1 MLKESILNPAIKVK
15 IAPFLLILGGL
26 PDSCKS
32 LALNHLMKKIGGSTG
47 SVRNKKEGIFFCDI
61 FAANNLQKNTIL
73 MAPSARNRGYPSVV
87 YSAVENMVRSMG
99 KRLMDVNIKPP
110 LVSFPAFKDDD
121 LDKHFEDVMA
131 NLHEDNLEKQ
141 REFTEWDQS
150 YTCGLALVNVWD
162 LGINKVPTYL
172 LSRLAGHLYNS
183 HVWLFLDLLRDVDH
197 LYEVPDNNSFNDEMF
212 TMKWQSRIEYFLSFA
227 QLARRNS
234 KDHEKVC
241 SIIGSIKELA
251 GTKEKVLVAK
261 LIKAVNI
268 VSKQLKLDHIIDV
281 DIVHEFLA
289 FEPQGIKPLI
299 KLLESVIKAE
309 LDQAKEVPL
318 SFIFLRSM
326 LCSKDALYIAKEE
339 LEEIAS
345 KLKMSLNDFCKL
357 FTSFGSI
364 IDVSL
369 IDCDSHLV
377 ILKPVPFL
385 KKLEQLFYYSGNDTL
400 VTTHSLISDVTSK
413 SIFGKDDHVFMS
425 FLESLTMAVQL
436 LKEKVNVPFTGSY
449 AHYVPIVCTNPP
461 LVQCSPSS
469 LYLQHDM
476 NTTVSHLQVLF
487 TEKFLNSYPESQLN
501 VTMTPH
507 INITRFCSPSVS
519 LLFELVYHG
528 DIIEFR
534 FPPDLHEEVLHNV
547 CERIVIICHGIMD
560 QSDILYDFAIMCSD
574 DAHPCK
580 LQTPFHSFPIKMQCK
595 KCSHRLSS
603 ADIANIDVFNSV
615 LVKVRPK

>member
-32 LALNHLMKKIGGSTG
+32 LALNHLMKKIGGSTR
-47 SVRNKKEGIFFCDI
+47 SVQNKKEGIFFCDI

-99 KRLMDVNIKPP
+99 KRLMDVDIKLP
-110 LVSFPAFKDDD
+110 LVPFSAFKDDD

-141 REFTEWDQS
+141 RDFTEWDQS
-150 YTCGLALVNVWD
+150 HTCGLALVNVWD
-162 LGINKVPTYL
+162 LGLNKVPTYL

-183 HVWLFLDLLRDVDH
+183 HVWLFLDLSRDVDH
-197 LYEVPDNNSFNDEMF
+197 LYEVPENNSFNDEIF

-241 SIIGSIKELA
+241 SIIGSINKSA
-251 GTKEKVLVAK
+251 DTKEKVPVAK

-268 VSKQLKLDHIIDV
+268 VSKHLKLDCIIDV

-289 FEPQGIKPLI
+289 FETQGIKPLI
-299 KLLESVIKAE
+299 ELLESVIKAE

-339 LEEIAS
+339 LEKIAS
-345 KLKMSLNDFCKL
+345 KLKMSLNNFCKL

-369 IDCDSHLV
+369 IDPDSHLI

-400 VTTHSLISDVTSK
+400 VTTHGLISDVTSK
-413 SIFGKDDHVFMS
+413 SIFGKDGSVFMS

-436 LKEKVNVPFTGSY
+436 SKEQVNVPFTGSY

-469 LYLQHDM
+469 LYLRHDM
-476 NTTVSHLQVLF
+476 NTTVPHLQVLF
-487 TEKFLNSYPESQLN
+487 AIEFLKEHGHNVLDVKIAPHVN
-501 VTMTPH
+501 VT
-507 INITRFCSPSVS
+507 RFLSHDT
-519 LLFELVYHG
+519 LFEVVFFG
-528 DIIEFR
+528 DTIEFR
-534 FPPDLHEEVLHNV
+534 FPGQKVNFEQF
-547 CERIVIICHGIMD
+547 CELIYTLCHQIIVGKH
-560 QSDILYDFAIMCSD
+560 DFVVMCSNNM
-574 DAHPCK
+574 K
-580 LQTPFHSFPIKMQCK
+580 LVPYKPQMNDHMHKLPFQNSCK
-595 KCSHRLSS
+595 KCSGN
-603 ADIANIDVFNSV
+603 IFNANINSAIE
-615 LVKVRPK
+615 KVSL

>member
-32 LALNHLMKKIGGSTG
+32 LALNHLMKKIGGSTR
-47 SVRNKKEGIFFCDI
+47 SVQNKKEGIFFCDI

-99 KRLMDVNIKPP
+99 KRLVDVNIKPP

-141 REFTEWDQS
+141 RDFTEWDQS
-150 YTCGLALVNVWD
+150 HTCGLALVNVWD
-162 LGINKVPTYL
+162 LGLNKVPTYL

-183 HVWLFLDLLRDVDH
+183 HIWLFLDLLRDVDH
-197 LYEVPDNNSFNDEMF
+197 LYEVPENNSFNDEMF

-227 QLARRNS
+227 QLALRNS

-241 SIIGSIKELA
+241 SIIGSINKSA
-251 GTKEKVLVAK
+251 DTKEKVPVAK

-268 VSKQLKLDHIIDV
+268 VSKQLKLDCIIDV

-289 FEPQGIKPLI
+289 FETQGIKPLI
-299 KLLESVIKAE
+299 ELLESVIKAE

-369 IDCDSHLV
+369 IDRDSHLI

-400 VTTHSLISDVTSK
+400 VTMHGLISDVTSK
-413 SIFGKDDHVFMS
+413 SIFGKDGSVFMS

-436 LKEKVNVPFTGSY
+436 SKEQVNVPFTGSY

-469 LYLQHDM
+469 LYLRHDM
-476 NTTVSHLQVLF
+476 NTTVPHLQVLF
-487 TEKFLNSYPESQLN
+487 AIEFLKEHGHNVLDLKIAPHVN
-501 VTMTPH
+501 VT
-507 INITRFCSPSVS
+507 RFLSHDT
-519 LLFELVYHG
+519 LFEVVFFG
-528 DIIEFR
+528 DTIEFR
-534 FPPDLHEEVLHNV
+534 FPGQKVDFEQF
-547 CERIVIICHGIMD
+547 CELIYTLCHQIIVGKH
-560 QSDILYDFAIMCSD
+560 DFVVMCSNNMELVPYKPQMND
-574 DAHPCK
+574 HMHK
-580 LQTPFHSFPIKMQCK
+580 LPFQNLCK
-595 KCSHRLSS
+595 KCSRNIFNVDINS
-603 ADIANIDVFNSV
+603 AIE
-615 LVKVRPK
+615 KVSL